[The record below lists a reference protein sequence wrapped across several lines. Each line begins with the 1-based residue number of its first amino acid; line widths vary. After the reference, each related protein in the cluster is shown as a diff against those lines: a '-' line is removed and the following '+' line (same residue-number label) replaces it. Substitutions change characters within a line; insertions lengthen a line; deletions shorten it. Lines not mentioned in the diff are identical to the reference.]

1 MFTCYM
7 RNLDIDL
14 RDILVYVLQQN
25 TRVIQMQINGV
36 ALYYLL

>member
-7 RNLDIDL
+7 RNLDIDS

-25 TRVIQMQINGV
+25 MWVIQMQINGV